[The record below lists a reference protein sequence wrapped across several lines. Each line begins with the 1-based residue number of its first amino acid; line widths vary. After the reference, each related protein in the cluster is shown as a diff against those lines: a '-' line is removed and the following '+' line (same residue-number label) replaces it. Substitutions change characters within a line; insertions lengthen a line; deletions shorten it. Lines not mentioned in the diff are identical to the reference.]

1 MGGSRARP
9 CWFHEVPECT
19 PCSTRR
25 SIAAKIRVLVCETFD
40 VSAHDSDSELPDA
53 VTAIHDFGEIRSRLS
68 SSKPVRDSH
77 LLVRMNGA
85 FVGQVLKLEGTTCTV
100 GRAPGSSL
108 WLRDDGV
115 SRDHARIEQDGE
127 GYQVIDCGS
136 ANGTYVE
143 GLQIER
149 QRLADGDIIQLGP
162 NVLFRYSQT
171 DADHERMLSALY
183 DASVRDPLTGAY
195 NREHFEEHL
204 RAEVSFALR
213 HRTEVALLMLDL
225 DHFKAVND
233 TYGHPAG
240 DQVLIDVVWAI
251 TSCVRLEDIL
261 VRYGGE
267 EFVVVVRDIGL
278 AGAYRM
284 GERVRETI
292 IQLAIKVDRG
302 VIRPTASFGCATL
315 ACCPE
320 PSAAALIAT
329 VDRRL
334 YEAKR
339 RGRNCVVAEG

>member
-1 MGGSRARP
+1 MS
-9 CWFHEVPECT
+9 
-19 PCSTRR
+19 
-25 SIAAKIRVLVCETFD
+25 D
-40 VSAHDSDSELPDA
+40 HDFDSELPDA
-53 VTAIHDFGEIRSRLS
+53 VTAVHDFGDI
-68 SSKPVRDSH
+68 SSKLTGPKLDRDRH

-100 GRAPGSSL
+100 GRAPGADI

-115 SRDHARIEQDGE
+115 SREHARIEHDGRD
-127 GYQVIDCGS
+127 YWIKDLGS

-143 GLQIER
+143 G
-149 QRLADGDIIQLGP
+149 QRVDRKALADGDIIQLGP
-162 NVLFRYSQT
+162 TVLLRYSMT
-171 DADHERMLSALY
+171 DADHERMLTSLY

-204 RAEVSFALR
+204 RSEVSFATR
-213 HRTEVALLMLDL
+213 HRTEVALVMLDL

-240 DQVLIDVVWAI
+240 DQVLIEVVWAV
-251 TSCVRLEDIL
+251 TSAIRLEDML

-267 EFVVVVRDIGL
+267 EFVVVARDIPL
-278 AGAYRM
+278 AGAYRLA
-284 GERVRETI
+284 ERLRELVG
-292 IQLAIKVDRG
+292 QLSIKVERG

-315 ACCPE
+315 ACCPDRSVAE
-320 PSAAALIAT
+320 LVAT

>member
-1 MGGSRARP
+1 MLDS
-9 CWFHEVPECT
+9 T
-19 PCSTRR
+19 PYWDEDG
-25 SIAAKIRVLVCETFD
+25 AVVCGDYD
-40 VSAHDSDSELPDA
+40 VTNQDFDSELPDA
-53 VTAIHDFGEIRSRLS
+53 VTAVHDFGDI
-68 SSKPVRDSH
+68 SKQLTGSKLERDRH

-85 FVGQVLKLEGTTCTV
+85 FVGQVFKLEGEACTV
-100 GRAPGSSL
+100 GRAPGSDI

-115 SRDHARIEQDGE
+115 SRQHARIEHDGE
-127 GYQVIDCGS
+127 GFLVVDCGS

-143 GLQIER
+143 S
-149 QRLADGDIIQLGP
+149 QRIDRHQLADGDIVQLGP

-171 DADHERMLSALY
+171 DVDHERMLCALY
-183 DASVRDPLTGAY
+183 DASVRDPLTGSY

-204 RAEVSFALR
+204 LAEVSFAKR

-240 DQVLIDVVWAI
+240 DQVLIDVVWALNSGI
-251 TSCVRLEDIL
+251 RLEDVL

-267 EFVVVVRDIGL
+267 EFVVVVRDIPL
-278 AGAYRM
+278 TGAFRM
-284 GERVRETI
+284 ADRLRELI
-292 IQLAIKVDRG
+292 AQLTIKVARG

-320 PSAAALIAT
+320 PSPEALIAT

>member
-1 MGGSRARP
+1 MHTR
-9 CWFHEVPECT
+9 
-19 PCSTRR
+19 CSTRR
-25 SIAAKIRVLVCETFD
+25 RNTAKIRSAVCGKLD
-40 VSAHDSDSELPDA
+40 VSNHEFDSELPDA
-53 VTAIHDFGEIRSRLS
+53 VTAVHDFGEIASRLTS
-68 SSKPVRDSH
+68 AKLARDRH

-85 FVGQVLKLEGTTCTV
+85 FVGQVLKLEGEVCTI
-100 GRAPGSSL
+100 GRAPGSTL

-115 SRDHARIEQDGE
+115 SRDHARVEQDGE
-127 GYQVIDCGS
+127 DYRVVDCGS

-143 GLQIER
+143 GQRVER
-149 QRLADGDIIQLGP
+149 QGLADGDIIQLGP
-162 NVLFRYSQT
+162 NVLFRYSRT

-204 RAEVSFALR
+204 RAEVSFAAR

-240 DQVLIDVVWAI
+240 DQVLIDVVYGI
-251 TSCVRLEDIL
+251 TACVRLEDIL

-267 EFVVVVRDIGL
+267 EFVVVVRDVPL
-278 AGAYRM
+278 AGVYRM
-284 GERVRETI
+284 AERVREAI
-292 IQLAIKVDRG
+292 GQLAIKTARG

-315 ACCPE
+315 ACCAE
-320 PSAAALIAT
+320 PTVATLIAT

>member
-1 MGGSRARP
+1 M
-9 CWFHEVPECT
+9 
-19 PCSTRR
+19 R
-25 SIAAKIRVLVCETFD
+25 SAVCGDFD
-40 VSAHDSDSELPDA
+40 VSDHDYDSELPGA
-53 VTAIHDFGEIRSRLS
+53 VTAVHDFGDIVSRLS
-68 SSKPVRDSH
+68 SSKLARDCH

-85 FVGQVLKLEGTTCTV
+85 FLGQVLKLEGEACTI
-100 GRAPGSSL
+100 GRAPGSTL

-115 SRDHARIEQDGE
+115 SREHARLEQDGE
-127 GYQVIDCGS
+127 DYQVVDCGS

-143 GLQIER
+143 GQRIER
-149 QRLADGDIIQLGP
+149 QRLADGDVIQLGP
-162 NVLFRYSQT
+162 NALFRYSKT
-171 DADHERMLSALY
+171 DADHENMLCALY

-204 RAEVSFALR
+204 RAEVSFAMR

-240 DQVLIDVVWAI
+240 DQVLIDVVYAI

-267 EFVVVVRDIGL
+267 EFVVVVRDVPL

-284 GERVRETI
+284 ADRVRETI
-292 IQLAIKVDRG
+292 AQVTIKVARG

-315 ACCPE
+315 ACCAE
-320 PSAAALIAT
+320 PSAAVLIAT